1 MLRDHKQSMM
11 FMKYN
16 RFTSS
21 ASVYIENNSDVST
34 LAGLHTKE
42 NKAIRKV

>member
-1 MLRDHKQSMM
+1 
-11 FMKYN
+11 MKYN
-16 RFTSS
+16 RFTPS
-21 ASVYIENNSDVST
+21 ASMYTKNNSDVST